1 MKKYLHILALLC
13 IFASCGKD
21 KSSSVDRMA
30 MSFAV
35 ITPEVHTKAEV
46 TSTSL
51 DNVYIYGQMSSGN
64 ESGPVFESPG
74 IAKLIYSD
82 STKLWSPG
90 KYSYGGTWNTGEYTW
105 DTEAKMYYQ
114 FYAHAYSSNAVV
126 GTDLIIP
133 GNLYGRQFTVTQ
145 PESAQ
150 WTAPHEVDGESDGS
164 GTIDYLL
171 SYLVNVPPAEHYPL
185 VTLNLEHAMAKVE
198 VDVRIANAMYMKDED
213 KVITGC
219 LVKNICVE
227 LNGIRRRAE
236 MLCLQPK
243 LDGESGSNTWYIS
256 QDESVSTATYKV
268 THIDSTALNL
278 SGAEN
283 GITTDMSF
291 LAVPVKNNEMSDY
304 RLVLTYNNLGSDNYK
319 SPADYEYVFNLADYS
334 PQGWVSGHR
343 VKYVLTIDNSIHLTG
358 TILDYDEVDYIEAT
372 LLPDIP
378 ATY

>member
-1 MKKYLHILALLC
+1 MKKYIHILALMC
-13 IFASCGKD
+13 VVVSCSKD
-21 KSSSVDRMA
+21 KSPSAGRTA

-35 ITPEVHTKAEV
+35 ITPEVQTKAEV
-46 TSTSL
+46 TSGSL
-51 DNVYIYGQMSSGN
+51 DNVFIYGQMSSGN
-64 ESGPVFESPG
+64 ESGPVFDSPG
-74 IAKLIYSD
+74 IAKLIYIED
-82 STKLWSPG
+82 TKLWSPG
-90 KYSYGGTWNTGEYTW
+90 KYSYGGIWSSGEYTW

-114 FYAHAYSSNAVV
+114 FYGHAYSSNADV
-126 GTDLIIP
+126 GTNLIIP
-133 GNLYGRQFTVTQ
+133 SNLYGRQFTVTQ
-145 PESAQ
+145 PESIE
-150 WTAPHEVDGESDGS
+150 WTAPVEVGGESDGS

-185 VTLNLEHAMAKVE
+185 VTLNLEHAMTKVE
-198 VDVRIANAMYMKDED
+198 VDVRIANSMFSKDED

-219 LVKNICVE
+219 LVKDINVE
-227 LNGIRRRAE
+227 LSGIRRKAE

-268 THIDSTALNL
+268 TDIDTTALNL

-304 RLVLTYNNLGSDNYK
+304 RLVLTYNMGSANKK